1 MLTIR
6 HRPIRFGKRIPGTG
20 RGIKHGTSD
29 AADYRS
35 GAADAKECGIDG
47 QKRTIAYC
55 GIGMQTI

>member
-6 HRPIRFGKRIPGTG
+6 HRPIRFRKRIPGTG

-35 GAADAKECGIDG
+35 GAADAKNAALTAKKEDYRPIVG
-47 QKRTIAYC
+47 
-55 GIGMQTI
+55 